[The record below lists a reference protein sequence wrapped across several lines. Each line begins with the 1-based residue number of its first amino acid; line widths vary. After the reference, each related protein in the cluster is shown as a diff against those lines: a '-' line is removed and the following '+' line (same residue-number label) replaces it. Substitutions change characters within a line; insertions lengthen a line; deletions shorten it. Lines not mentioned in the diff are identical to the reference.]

1 MHTFSAS
8 KTRAIAAG
16 LAAKAGP
23 QPSACTDTKLH
34 QLARLVRR
42 HYEAELGK
50 VGLRTT
56 QYGLLMEVAA
66 NGPVRPRDLADAM
79 ALSPSTLT
87 RNLKPLIFSGL
98 LELGPGSD
106 GRTRSAHITASGRR
120 KCAQG
125 LPHWTAAQ
133 AGVHQLIGSRK
144 VSALHAVVDDCL
156 ASMSAA
162 A

>member
-1 MHTFSAS
+1 MFCTPNTCTVA
-8 KTRAIAAG
+8 TG
-16 LAAKAGP
+16 LAARAGT
-23 QPSACTDTKLH
+23 QPSACTDAKLH

-56 QYGLLMEVAA
+56 QFRLLMEVAG
-66 NGPVRPRDLADAM
+66 NGPVRPCDLADAM
-79 ALSPSTLT
+79 TLSPSTLT
-87 RNLKPLIFSGL
+87 RNLKPLISSGL

-106 GRTRSAHITASGRR
+106 GRTRSVHITASGKS

-133 AGVHQLIGSRK
+133 ARVHRLIGDRK
-144 VSALHAVVDDCL
+144 LGALHAVIDDCL
-156 ASMSAA
+156 TSMSAA
-162 A
+162 D